1 MHPLSHALRTIE
13 WTLHAM
19 LLSPRRASTCADLL
33 RLLAV
38 WMAAVLLA
46 QGCAAATARGEGPR
60 HVHRAAAAHDLWAH
74 AHHPHDHHHHHHH
87 HHDGAERHHH
97 AANDASVLASPGDA
111 MNDADAAALALAA
124 AFALLALSA
133 GRPAGSVDAR
143 VWHAAPGWALN
154 AASLARLTKPPRHG

>member
-1 MHPLSHALRTIE
+1 MHPLSHALRTIG
-13 WTLHAM
+13 WTLYAM

-33 RLLAV
+33 RLLAM

-60 HVHRAAAAHDLWAH
+60 HVHRAAAAYDLWAH
-74 AHHPHDHHHHHHH
+74 AHHHHHHH

-97 AANDASVLASPGDA
+97 VVNDASVLASPGDA

-124 AFALLALSA
+124 AFALLALPA
-133 GRPAGSVDAR
+133 GRAASSVDGR
-143 VWHAAPGWALN
+143 VWHTAPGWALN